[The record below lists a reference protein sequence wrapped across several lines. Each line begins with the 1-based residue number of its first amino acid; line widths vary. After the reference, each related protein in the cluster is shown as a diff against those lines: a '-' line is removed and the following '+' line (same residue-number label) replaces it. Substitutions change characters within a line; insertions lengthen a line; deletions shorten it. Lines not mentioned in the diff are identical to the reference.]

1 MRIGQVYISP
11 DRVSGIV
18 IACIALSLLIISSTA
33 EWAFQETRDGL
44 SVGFFPRITNIITII
59 LAILVIILPAEKYP
73 EKLAKLTPQ
82 GLLQAAIGLL
92 FAVIFFILLQ
102 RIGFIYAAIPC
113 LVIGKYL
120 LGVRPWFY
128 ALLYGVVATGAVYA
142 LFYVLGFPLPGVY

>member
-1 MRIGQVYISP
+1 MKLGQLYLSP
-11 DRVSGIV
+11 DRISAIV
-18 IACIALSLLIISSTA
+18 IACFAILLLIISSTA

-59 LAILVIILPAEKYP
+59 LAILVFLFPAESYP
-73 EKLAKLTPQ
+73 GKLAKLTPR
-82 GLLQAAIGLL
+82 GLLRAAIGLL
-92 FAVIFFILLQ
+92 IAVIFFVLLENV
-102 RIGFIYAAIPC
+102 GFIYASIPC

-142 LFYVLGFPLPGVY
+142 LFYVLGFPLPGVN